1 MADAI
6 AAYDVGGIASVI
18 MEATHCGE
26 QVRTDNRWKCMAS
39 RDAPNT
45 YCSNEGDPN
54 TATNL
59 GVGYTRP
66 GTSWTGEQ

>member
-1 MADAI
+1 
-6 AAYDVGGIASVI
+6 